1 MYFGPINNPP
11 PPKNLLLQIFFQF
24 YFYSKKILNL
34 KLPVCS
40 PTPVDFVEREVHCH
54 FNYLDGVFSCGN

>member
-1 MYFGPINNPP
+1 MRFGPINNPS

-34 KLPVCS
+34 KLPVCP
-40 PTPVDFVEREVHCH
+40 PTLVDFVERGPLS